1 MKESREPMLP
11 LECVVMNR
19 SYLSVIGS
27 VVLLSSS
34 LLLAGCDSSS
44 TAQAAPEPA
53 ASSATVVDVPVVKA
67 SIGTIEAALEISGTL
82 TPRSRVAVKP
92 KLPGTIE
99 RMLVDIGDAVA
110 KGQTL
115 ATIDR
120 REIDAQADSAV
131 AAVAVATAALESAEA
146 TLANAVLEHDRAKNL
161 FEKGALPRQRLDAAQ
176 TAHRATVAQRN
187 LATANLA
194 QANAALRRTR
204 ELQRDTTVTS
214 PITGFVVERNYDA
227 GAIPGDKPIVVV
239 ADLREM
245 KLEAGVSEIE
255 AGRLRTGMKA
265 VVSVPAKPG
274 DTFNGQ
280 LAAISPEV
288 DERNRHFKIDVR
300 VPNGGRA
307 LLSGMY
313 ATARIIEATAS
324 TAVVVPKEAVTT
336 RNGKRGVQRVQGDT
350 VSFAEVTEGL
360 SDGARVQI
368 VTGLAAGDVV
378 FADARRP
385 IAEGAKVR
393 GIESR

>member
-1 MKESREPMLP
+1 MSRNHLP
-11 LECVVMNR
+11 RLTA
-19 SYLSVIGS
+19 IGS
-27 VVLLSSS
+27 IVVLSSS
-34 LLLAGCDSSS
+34 LFMAACDASSS
-44 TAQAAPEPA
+44 AAPAPVDA
-53 ASSATVVDVPVVKA
+53 AATAPVVDVSVVKA
-67 SIGTIEAALEISGTL
+67 SVGSIEAALEISGTL

-92 KLPGTIE
+92 KLPGTIQ
-99 RMLVDIGDAVA
+99 RMLVDIGDPVA
-110 KGQTL
+110 MGQTI

-120 REIDAQADSAV
+120 REIDAQADAAV

-146 TLANAVLEHDRAKNL
+146 TLANAVLEHDRANNL

-194 QANAALRRTR
+194 QANAALRRAR
-204 ELQRDTTVTS
+204 EVQRDTTITS
-214 PITGFVVERNYDA
+214 PVTGFVVERNYDA

-255 AGRLRTGMKA
+255 AGRLRPGMKA
-265 VVSVPAKPG
+265 VVSVQAKPG
-274 DTFNGQ
+274 ETFNGQ

-313 ATARIIEATAS
+313 ATARIIEATAP

-336 RNGKRGVQRVQGDT
+336 RNGKRGVQKVQGDS
-350 VSFAEVTEGL
+350 VSFVEVTEGL

-368 VTGLAAGDVV
+368 VKGLAAGDVV

>member
-1 MKESREPMLP
+1 MSRNHLP
-11 LECVVMNR
+11 RLT
-19 SYLSVIGS
+19 VIGS
-27 VVLLSSS
+27 IVVLSSALFMAACDASSS
-34 LLLAGCDSSS
+34 
-44 TAQAAPEPA
+44 AAPAPVDA
-53 ASSATVVDVPVVKA
+53 ATAPVVDVSVVKA
-67 SIGTIEAALEISGTL
+67 SVGSIEAALEISGTL

-92 KLPGTIE
+92 KLPGTIQ
-99 RMLVDIGDAVA
+99 RMLVDIGDPVA
-110 KGQTL
+110 MGQTI

-120 REIDAQADSAV
+120 REIDAQADAAV

-146 TLANAVLEHDRAKNL
+146 TLANAVLEHDRANNL

-194 QANAALRRTR
+194 QANAALRRAR
-204 ELQRDTTVTS
+204 EVQRDTTITS
-214 PITGFVVERNYDA
+214 PVTGFVVERNYDA

-255 AGRLRTGMKA
+255 AGRLRPGMKA
-265 VVSVPAKPG
+265 VVSVQAKPG
-274 DTFNGQ
+274 ETFNGQ

-313 ATARIIEATAS
+313 ATARIIEATAP

-336 RNGKRGVQRVQGDT
+336 RNGKRGVQKVQGDS
-350 VSFAEVTEGL
+350 VSFVEVTEGL

-368 VTGLAAGDVV
+368 VKGLAAGDVV